1 MVRSWR
7 VLLTWDEAHGFV
19 FGQLLLAGLELF
31 RHLLVLGAFPKPLN
45 VVVDGTVQL
54 VLDTA
59 RTWLEVA
66 WSACLDV
73 ASKLDMRVSRND
85 MVKILLFRLPFAGD
99 NRYMRA

>member
-1 MVRSWR
+1 MLGPLPES
-7 VLLTWDEAHGFV
+7 
-19 FGQLLLAGLELF
+19 LE
-31 RHLLVLGAFPKPLN
+31 VI
-45 VVVDGTVQL
+45 VDGAVQL